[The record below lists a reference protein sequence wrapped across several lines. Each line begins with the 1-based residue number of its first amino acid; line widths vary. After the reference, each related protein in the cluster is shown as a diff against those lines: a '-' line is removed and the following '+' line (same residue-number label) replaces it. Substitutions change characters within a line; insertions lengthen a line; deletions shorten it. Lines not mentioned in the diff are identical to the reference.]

1 MLAASLGPVSG
12 AHLNPA
18 VTLGLAINRR
28 FSWTHAPG
36 YVIAQF
42 GGAVAA
48 AAATWALY
56 GNQARTQA
64 SLAATYPAAGVSPAR
79 VFAAEAIVT
88 FILVLVITS
97 VTTDSKV
104 PRAAAAVAIGS
115 ALAAAILI
123 SGPIS
128 GAGVNPARALGP
140 MILTGR
146 FTDWWAYLT
155 APVIG
160 GTLAVTTYQRLLRK
174 SSTPEVTNA
183 AAEDSA
189 PT

>member
-1 MLAASLGPVSG
+1 V
-12 AHLNPA
+12 
-18 VTLGLAINRR
+18 
-28 FSWTHAPG
+28 
-36 YVIAQF
+36 
-42 GGAVAA
+42 
-48 AAATWALY
+48 
-56 GNQARTQA
+56 
-64 SLAATYPAAGVSPAR
+64 
-79 VFAAEAIVT
+79 
-88 FILVLVITS
+88 
-97 VTTDSKV
+97 
-104 PRAAAAVAIGS
+104 AAVAIGS

-174 SSTPEVTNA
+174 CSTPEVTNS
-183 AAEDSA
+183 AAEGPA